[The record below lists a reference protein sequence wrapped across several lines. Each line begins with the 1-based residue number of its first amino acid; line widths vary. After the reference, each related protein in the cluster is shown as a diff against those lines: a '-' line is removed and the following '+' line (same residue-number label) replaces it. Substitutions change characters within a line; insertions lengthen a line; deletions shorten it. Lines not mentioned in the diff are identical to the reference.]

1 MAAILARPARV
12 SYTLVR
18 RFALAMAVIVMNA
31 ADLVTT
37 RALIDAGGS
46 ERNPIAGHFLE
57 QGSLVVVKI
66 GLAGVVGVLML
77 VAPLRR
83 RCESFLW
90 FAFVAYATV
99 LSLHVV
105 QLTIVSR

>member
-1 MAAILARPARV
+1 M
-12 SYTLVR
+12 SYTLAR
-18 RFALAMAVIVMNA
+18 RFSLAMAIIVMNA
-31 ADLVTT
+31 TDVVTT
-37 RALIDAGGS
+37 QALIAAGGA

-57 QGSLVVVKI
+57 HGSLVVVKL
-66 GLAGVVGVLML
+66 GLAGVIGVLML

-90 FAFVAYATV
+90 FAFLAYATV

>member
-1 MAAILARPARV
+1 VAAILARPARL

-18 RFALAMAVIVMNA
+18 RFSLAMAIIVLNA
-31 ADLVTT
+31 ADVVTT

-66 GLAGVVGVLML
+66 GLAGIIGVLKL
-77 VAPLRR
+77 IAPLRR
-83 RCESFLW
+83 RAESLLW

-99 LSLHVV
+99 LTLHVV
-105 QLTIVSR
+105 QLAIVSR